1 MHFKKLLNRIYYF
14 KKCVRKSSRQC
25 LFHNVLIQSESKGC
39 IINGKRIAE
48 EIQNELKCSINE
60 WLTKHPRKPSL
71 VAVLVGEDPASVKY
85 VEKKMEAAQSVGI
98 DSRTENLPN
107 TITESQLIGKI
118 NELNNDPAVDGILVQ
133 LPVPKHISERNIC
146 NAVDP
151 LKDVD
156 GFHFSN
162 AGKLCLNMNAFV
174 PCTVLA
180 VIELIKRT
188 GVETFGKHVVV
199 CGRSKNIGLP
209 LSILL
214 HSDARNELPGLE
226 ATVTLCHRN
235 TPPEQLEMF
244 TKMADIVISA
254 TGVVHLIK
262 GHMIKEGA
270 CVIDVGINRIQTP
283 EGKVKLVGDVD
294 FDSVVKVAKHVTP
307 VPGGVGPVTVAMLM
321 KNTYLAAINHFR

>member
-1 MHFKKLLNRIYYF
+1 MINERD
-14 KKCVRKSSRQC
+14 ST
-25 LFHNVLIQSESKGC
+25 GC
-39 IINGKRIAE
+39 IINGKKIAG
-48 EIQNELKCSINE
+48 EIQSDLRQSISE
-60 WLTKHPRKPSL
+60 WLTNHSRKPSL
-71 VAVLVGEDPASVKY
+71 VAVLVGEDPASLKY
-85 VEKKMEAAQSVGI
+85 VEKKMEAAQDVGI
-98 DSRTENLPN
+98 DSRTEKLPDN
-107 TITESQLIGKI
+107 ISESELIGKI
-118 NELNNDPAVDGILVQ
+118 NDLNNDPSVDGILVQ

-156 GFHFSN
+156 GFHYSN
-162 AGKLCLNMNAFV
+162 AGKLSLNMSTFV

-188 GVETFGKHVVV
+188 GVETDGKHVVV

-254 TGVVHLIK
+254 TGVIHLIK

-270 CVIDVGINRIQTP
+270 CVIDVGINRIRTP

-294 FDSVVKVAKHVTP
+294 FESVKDVAKYITP

-321 KNTYLAAINHFR
+321 KNTFLAAVNHLR